1 MSYLSNNLFQASEA
15 AERMRLEIGAK
26 ALRYY
31 DGLEPDKI
39 LAVKPGG
46 PDDNI
51 AVNYAETIVDKGV
64 SFLFGEELGIEI
76 GSESD
81 TSGEAYLEEVWPM
94 DARSVDLVDLATNG
108 GIFGHAWLKIALS
121 EGRPAIYVLD
131 SQNMSAEWDKKNYK
145 RVIRYRNQYNTTDEN
160 NQPIIWRED
169 TDRDGAQWVINEYQ
183 SKPDKI
189 GWTLISSTPWP
200 YEFAPVFECKNLPKP
215 NEFYGRADL
224 SRYVLALIFYLAR
237 VDSLINKIIRA
248 HASPKPVAKGLKSQ
262 DLKIGTDDILFL
274 PNLDQ
279 QIELLEMSGDLRGAM
294 DFRKLLREGLSEVSH
309 VPEVATGK
317 LDSIGQLS
325 GLALKILYGPLLDQT
340 IKKRRLYGKLV
351 KDAVSALLAIGGK
364 PGLPVSLRWQNPMPS
379 DEAATLNNALVKKQ
393 IGVSSDTLLQELGY
407 DPDEEKVKRQADIEE
422 TMAAAERA
430 FNRGNQGDEE

>member
-1 MSYLSNNLFQASEA
+1 VSYLSNNLFQASEA

-39 LAVKPGG
+39 LTVKPGG

-81 TSGEAYLEEVWPM
+81 TSGEAALEEVWPM
-94 DARSVDLVDLATNG
+94 DARSVDLVDLGTNG
-108 GIFGHAWLKIALS
+108 AIFGHAWLKIALS
-121 EGRPAIYVLD
+121 EGKPEIYVLD

-145 RVIRYRNQYNTTDEN
+145 RVNLYRNQYNTTDEDGR
-160 NQPIIWRED
+160 PIVWRED
-169 TDRDGAQWVINEYQ
+169 TIRNGNQWQIVESY
-183 SKPDKI
+183 STPDKT
-189 GWTLISSTPWP
+189 GWIEVSRVDWP

-224 SRYVLALIFYLAR
+224 SRFVLALIFYIAR

-351 KDAVSALLAIGGK
+351 KDVVSALLVIGGK
-364 PGLPVSLRWQNPMPS
+364 GAQPVTLRWHDPMPS
-379 DEAATLNNALVKKQ
+379 DETATLNNALVKKQ